1 MKRIINTFLI
11 SAASAILFS
20 CIMEK
25 PLDVPMNE
33 SIVLDL
39 SAGQTK
45 AAVQD
50 SQTES
55 FVNHIDVLILAD
67 NAGFPSTVKHYGRYQ
82 VNNNSRLT
90 LSAKR
95 SDFEENTPYHVYLI
109 ANSSHKE
116 TEFAAIASYNDLVAK
131 KQEDR
136 LLHLTGLTVTD
147 APEYFLMDAAVRN
160 VTLNNGNPA
169 DNTVLDVTLRRAAAK
184 IVVNVHAGSNVTFK
198 NFSTAQG
205 SDGALYYIRNLPY
218 STYLLAESKDDE
230 DVIAEVTNTDREI
243 DAHLGWNPTN
253 DNKNVTL
260 VTYAYP
266 NSWIEGIIEHETCI
280 IINLP
285 MTVTSDE
292 DVETDYPNSWYK
304 IHVTGEKVIRRN
316 NFYQVDIEL
325 NRPGAV
331 SETIPVNV
339 NDTQYLVEEW
349 KNQTV
354 NVGGEEKPGYLQLN
368 TDHVDM
374 YNVNV
379 DNTSLEFASSSEI
392 RSITL
397 DEAYY
402 YNYLDQQVNLA
413 TSNKS
418 LFNSIKATV
427 ENGAI
432 NGKITITSPFVNPDS
447 HSNAI
452 RYLKFTVVNMTGQ
465 KATFTVAQAPTIYIT
480 NQLGYFSYRSDFGG
494 TYYGNCV
501 QNSNYSGAVWQSSGT
516 WSYERDA
523 TSSKNFF
530 ASKVIGNAQSG
541 GKYQIL
547 YAYFN
552 SNRQQQTQ
560 NIGTFDNPRMY
571 HVQVTATSSKYTVAR
586 PQLDADGYTE
596 SSAENALLVSPSFM
610 IASQLGATDIS
621 SVGSSTDLP
630 GGVMQAKQH
639 CEQYVETYKDADG
652 NVVHLDDWRLPTA
665 AEIQIIIDHQDV
677 SDAMAVVLSGSRYY
691 CAYNPDTRGYTKESG
706 KYSGRSHVRCVR
718 DEY

>member
-1 MKRIINTFLI
+1 
-11 SAASAILFS
+11 
-20 CIMEK
+20 
-25 PLDVPMNE
+25 MNE
-33 SIVLDL
+33 AIVLDL
-39 SAGQTK
+39 SAGLTK
-45 AAVQD
+45 AVVAD
-50 SQTES
+50 NQTES
-55 FVNHIDVLILAD
+55 FVSHIDVLILAD
-67 NAGFPSTVKHYGRYQ
+67 NAGSPSAVKYYGRYQ
-82 VNNNSRLT
+82 VNNNPRLT
-90 LSAKR
+90 LEAKR
-95 SDFEENTPYHVYLI
+95 SYFEKNVPYHVYLI
-109 ANSSHKE
+109 ANSSYKE
-116 TEFAAIASYNDLVAK
+116 TDFAAVATYNDLVAM

-136 LLHLTGLTVTD
+136 LLHLSGLTVAD
-147 APEYFLMDAAVRN
+147 APEYFLMDAAVSS
-160 VTLNNGNPA
+160 VMLNNGNPA
-169 DNTVLDVTLRRAAAK
+169 DNTVLDVILRRAAAK
-184 IVVNVHAGSNVTFK
+184 IVVNIHAGNNVTFK
-198 NFSTAQG
+198 TFSTAEG

-218 STYLLAESKDDE
+218 SAYLLAEAKDDE
-230 DVIAEVTNTDREI
+230 DIIADVTNTDREI
-243 DAHLGWNPTN
+243 DAHLGWNPTL

-266 NSWIEGIIEHETCI
+266 NSWVEGIIEHETCI
-280 IINLP
+280 IMNLP
-285 MTVTSDE
+285 MTVTSGDA
-292 DVETDYPNSWYK
+292 VSDYPNSWYK

-316 NFYQVDIEL
+316 NYYQVDIEL
-325 NRPGAV
+325 NRPGAI

-339 NDTQYLVEEW
+339 NDMQYLVEEW
-349 KNQTV
+349 KNQAV
-354 NVGGEEKPGYLQLN
+354 NVGGEDKPGYLQLN

-379 DNTSLEFASSSEI
+379 DDTSLEFASSSEI
-392 RSITL
+392 KSITL

-402 YNYLDQQVNLA
+402 YNYLDQQVNLS

-418 LFNSIKATV
+418 LFNSIKATAEAGV
-427 ENGAI
+427 I

-452 RYLKFTVVNMTGQ
+452 RYLKFTVENKTGQ

-501 QNSNYSGAVWQSSGT
+501 QNSNYSGAVWQNYSG
-516 WSYERDA
+516 WSYQRDA
-523 TSSKNFF
+523 TSSSNFF

-571 HVQVTATSSKYTVAR
+571 HVHVTATSSKYVVAR

-596 SSAENALLVSPSFM
+596 SSPENALLVSPSFM

-621 SVGSSTDLP
+621 GGGGSSDLP

-718 DEY
+718 DQY